1 MNRHFTIYGAVA
13 KWQGEGRQNLF
24 GGSIPPRAPNA
35 VAQFVRGWMQ
45 PVINNN
51 RAHQSLAGDSENSN
65 LLAAAFV
72 EQRFS

>member
-1 MNRHFTIYGAVA
+1 
-13 KWQGEGRQNLF
+13 
-24 GGSIPPRAPNA
+24 
-35 VAQFVRGWMQ
+35 MQ